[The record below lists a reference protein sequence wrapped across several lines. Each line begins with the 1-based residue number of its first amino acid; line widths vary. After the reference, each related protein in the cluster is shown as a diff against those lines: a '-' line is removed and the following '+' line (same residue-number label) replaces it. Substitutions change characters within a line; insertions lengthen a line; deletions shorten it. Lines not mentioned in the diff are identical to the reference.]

1 MAHKAARHKDL
12 AESGRLMGKAVQE
25 CTTYQTWA
33 DAGRMMVEGAAMEVE
48 QTQAGATG
56 AKALDRT
63 SARASSTLIQASVS
77 TAELQAALPIRPAT
91 RVVVP
96 FLLHA
101 PQARHLRVCGL
112 SCLAAVSSF
121 YMASTLLHQA
131 LA

>member
-1 MAHKAARHKDL
+1 M
-12 AESGRLMGKAVQE
+12 
-25 CTTYQTWA
+25 
-33 DAGRMMVEGAAMEVE
+33 EGAAMEVE

-63 SARASSTLIQASVS
+63 SARASSTLIQANVS

-112 SCLAAVSSF
+112 SCLAVVSSF
-121 YMASTLLHQA
+121 YMALEFAACRVLLQSLLLTWRQHLSTKHSLDY
-131 LA
+131 